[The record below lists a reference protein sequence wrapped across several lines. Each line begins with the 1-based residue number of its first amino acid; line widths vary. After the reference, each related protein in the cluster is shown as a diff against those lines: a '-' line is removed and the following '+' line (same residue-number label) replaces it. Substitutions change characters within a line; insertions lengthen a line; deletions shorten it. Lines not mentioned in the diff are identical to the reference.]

1 MKEKDIHTL
10 VARFLDGETTL
21 EEERKLYAFFQRE
34 DVPADLKEYQEMFR
48 GFAALAPQQAD
59 EKRTARKMPLWG
71 RVASMAA
78 ACFLV
83 VSLIGYT
90 LYQYE
95 TSSPQKKG
103 LIVQKPTTQPQKEQK
118 MIAEAK
124 KEMKQEEKK
133 EVKQDVKKDV
143 KKEVNQEA
151 KQVVAKIEVVNKDV
165 KPEEAMPIAPS
176 SSIAREA
183 NQEANSSTAT
193 PAFSSG
199 TAITHVAEPKAIY
212 ASNEASDS
220 TYQEPSRMDD
230 FITEFANYNQVAPVA
245 LECSLKGD
253 STMMSVAYVFPDK
266 KELDVFGR
274 LLQAA
279 CWYDDA
285 TPGYHLNFSH
295 LQFFFELKDERKG
308 LKYLWIADR
317 INGKILLYSTH
328 SPIGT
333 TVSSECYQ
341 KLRDGLMHANNKV
354 TYQL

>member
-21 EEERKLYAFFQRE
+21 EEERKLYDFFQRE

-95 TSSPQKKG
+95 TSSSQENG
-103 LIVQKPTTQPQKEQK
+103 LMVQKPTTQPQKEQK

-124 KEMKQEEKK
+124 KEMKHEAKR
-133 EVKQDVKKDV
+133 
-143 KKEVNQEA
+143 EVNQEA
-151 KQVVAKIEVVNKDV
+151 KQEVAKIEVVNKDV
-165 KPEEAMPIAPS
+165 KLEEEMPITPS
-176 SSIAREA
+176 SSVAREA

-193 PAFSSG
+193 PSFSPG
-199 TAITHVAEPKAIY
+199 TVITHVPEPKAIY

-230 FITEFANYNQVAPVA
+230 FIEKFARYNQVEPVA
-245 LECSLKGD
+245 LECALKGD

>member
-48 GFAALAPQQAD
+48 GFAALTPQQAD
-59 EKRTARKMPLWG
+59 EKRTARKMPLWV

-95 TSSPQKKG
+95 TSSSQENG
-103 LIVQKPTTQPQKEQK
+103 LMVQKPTSQPQKEQK
-118 MIAEAK
+118 MIAEVK
-124 KEMKQEEKK
+124 REMKHEAKR
-133 EVKQDVKKDV
+133 
-143 KKEVNQEA
+143 EVNQEA
-151 KQVVAKIEVVNKDV
+151 KKEVAKIEVVNKDV

-176 SSIAREA
+176 TSVA
-183 NQEANSSTAT
+183 SSTAT

-230 FITEFANYNQVAPVA
+230 FIEKFARYNQVEPVA
-245 LECSLKGD
+245 LECALKGD

-341 KLRDGLMHANNKV
+341 RLRDGLMHANNKV

>member
-59 EKRTARKMPLWG
+59 EKRTARKMPLWV

-95 TSSPQKKG
+95 TSSPQEKG
-103 LIVQKPTTQPQKEQK
+103 LMVQKSTSQPQKEQK
-118 MIAEAK
+118 MIAEVK
-124 KEMKQEEKK
+124 NEMKHETKR
-133 EVKQDVKKDV
+133 
-143 KKEVNQEA
+143 EVNQEA
-151 KQVVAKIEVVNKDV
+151 KKEVAKIEVVNKDV

-176 SSIAREA
+176 TFVA
-183 NQEANSSTAT
+183 SSTAT

-230 FITEFANYNQVAPVA
+230 FIEKFARYNQVEPVA
-245 LECSLKGD
+245 LECALKDD

-341 KLRDGLMHANNKV
+341 RLRDGLMHANNKV

>member
-10 VARFLDGETTL
+10 VARFFDGETTL
-21 EEERKLYAFFQRE
+21 EEEEKLYAFFQRK
-34 DVPADLKEYQEMFR
+34 DVPEDLKKYQDLFR
-48 GFAALAPQQAD
+48 GFASISPKQAD
-59 EKRTARKMPLWG
+59 EKQSAKRMPLWV

-90 LYQYE
+90 LYQYD
-95 TSSPQKKG
+95 TSSPQEKG
-103 LIVQKPTTQPQKEQK
+103 LMVQKPTTQLGKEQK
-118 MIAEAK
+118 MIAE
-124 KEMKQEEKK
+124 
-133 EVKQDVKKDV
+133 VKKDV
-143 KKEVNQEA
+143 KNEA
-151 KQVVAKIEVVNKDV
+151 KQEVAKIEVVNKDV
-165 KPEEAMPIAPS
+165 KLEEEMPITPS
-176 SSIAREA
+176 SSVAREA

-193 PAFSSG
+193 PSFSPG
-199 TAITHVAEPKAIY
+199 TVITHVPEPKAIY

-230 FITEFANYNQVAPVA
+230 FIEKFARYNQVEPVA
-245 LECSLKGD
+245 LECALKGD

-341 KLRDGLMHANNKV
+341 RLRDGLMHANNKV
-354 TYQL
+354 KYQL

>member
-10 VARFLDGETTL
+10 VARFFDGETTL
-21 EEERKLYAFFQRE
+21 EEEEKLYAFFQRK
-34 DVPADLKEYQEMFR
+34 DVPEDLKKYQDLFR
-48 GFAALAPQQAD
+48 GFAFISPKQAD
-59 EKRTARKMPLWG
+59 EKQSAKRMPLWV
-71 RVASMAA
+71 RVTSMAA
-78 ACFLV
+78 ACLLA

-90 LYQYE
+90 LYRGNVDA
-95 TSSPQKKG
+95 P
-103 LIVQKPTTQPQKEQK
+103 
-118 MIAEAK
+118 
-124 KEMKQEEKK
+124 KEMIGVK
-133 EVKQDVKKDV
+133 EGSNDTMYTPTH
-143 KKEVNQEA
+143 N
-151 KQVVAKIEVVNKDV
+151 VVPASELVAEM
-165 KPEEAMPIAPS
+165 KPEIKKNVERKQTEPEEPMPIAPS
-176 SSIAREA
+176 ASVAPNVPTTSF
-183 NQEANSSTAT
+183 SSTVVM
-193 PAFSSG
+193 
-199 TAITHVAEPKAIY
+199 THVPEPKAIY

-230 FITEFANYNQVAPVA
+230 FIEKFARYNQVEPVA
-245 LECSLKGD
+245 LECALKGD

-341 KLRDGLMHANNKV
+341 RLRDGLMHANNKV
-354 TYQL
+354 KYQL

>member
-59 EKRTARKMPLWG
+59 EKRTARKMPLWV

-95 TSSPQKKG
+95 TSSPQEKG
-103 LIVQKPTTQPQKEQK
+103 LMVQKPTTQPQKEQK

-124 KEMKQEEKK
+124 REAKK
-133 EVKQDVKKDV
+133 EE

-193 PAFSSG
+193 PSFSPG
-199 TAITHVAEPKAIY
+199 TVITHVPEPKAIY

-230 FITEFANYNQVAPVA
+230 FIEKFARYNQVEPVA
-245 LECSLKGD
+245 LECALKGD

-285 TPGYHLNFSH
+285 IPGYHLNFSH

-341 KLRDGLMHANNKV
+341 RLRDGLMHANNKV
-354 TYQL
+354 KYQL